1 MLWMVY
7 RSGLAAGTR
16 HGRTLWSREKR
27 LLGHALVIWDS
38 NVAARD
44 AVGPRQPPDHM
55 TTPEL
60 PLNLPDGLAKDAQEA
75 ESLHGVML
83 LR

>member
-1 MLWMVY
+1 
-7 RSGLAAGTR
+7 
-16 HGRTLWSREKR
+16 
-27 LLGHALVIWDS
+27 
-38 NVAARD
+38 
-44 AVGPRQPPDHM
+44 M